1 VVIGAENIQSTGS
14 AVGVP
19 KTEAPN
25 LSLATTAS
33 QVAKSVTDQTVG
45 PASQPKNVLEDLPSI
60 LTVEVVGYEEPGDK
74 DGPEKARRRR

>member
-1 VVIGAENIQSTGS
+1 
-14 AVGVP
+14 VP

-74 DGPEKARRRR
+74 DAPEKARRRR